1 MRLTVWVPLAE
12 LNAWMRCF
20 ACDASI
26 EIAAGER
33 VGFRDS
39 CDRCAADL
47 HVCRACTQH
56 DPGAYNECREP
67 NTEWVGDR
75 ERANR
80 CEYFT
85 PGEGRGG
92 EAATEAAAAKARL
105 EGLFKR

>member
-1 MRLTVWVPLAE
+1 
-12 LNAWMRCF
+12 MRCF

-39 CDRCAADL
+39 CERCAADL
-47 HVCRACTQH
+47 HICCNCGHH
-56 DPGAYNECREP
+56 DPGAYNQCREP
-67 NTEWVGDR
+67 NSEWVAER

-85 PGEGRGG
+85 PGDNAGG
-92 EAATEAAAAKARL
+92 EAAAEAASAKAKL
-105 EGLFKR
+105 QDLFKR